1 MGFTAYLPTC
11 VILLW
16 NQKYSSQTQRKL
28 LKEEFQFVITVRYI
42 FRILKSLVATVA
54 SLGTDGLYN

>member
-1 MGFTAYLPTC
+1 MGFTAYLPTY

-28 LKEEFQFVITVRYI
+28 LEEEFQFVITVRYI